1 MKCLN
6 LGGPKQTRAG
16 VDSRTQ
22 GGGSHF
28 PATVQEE
35 VISMSLSAY
44 PSEVTG
50 DYFYLRERYT
60 WSQTWESVTCNRGR
74 ILLDKKP
81 DPDHHSAILFG
92 RELFGQFLNFP
103 RSQFALIKGGKQS
116 SLLREAVVR
125 TVKTPSRRSTPRKR
139 LLF

>member
-16 VDSRTQ
+16 VGSRTQ
-22 GGGSHF
+22 RGGSLF
-28 PATVQEE
+28 PASVQEE
-35 VISMSLSAY
+35 VISMSLSPY

-50 DYFYLRERYT
+50 DHFYLRRYT
-60 WSQTWESVTCNRGR
+60 WSQTRESVTCNRGR

-81 DPDHHSAILFG
+81 DPEHHSAILFG
-92 RELFGQFLNFP
+92 RELFRRFLNFS
-103 RSQFALIKGGKQS
+103 RSQFALIKGGK

-125 TVKTPSRRSTPRKR
+125 TVKTPSRLSTPRKS